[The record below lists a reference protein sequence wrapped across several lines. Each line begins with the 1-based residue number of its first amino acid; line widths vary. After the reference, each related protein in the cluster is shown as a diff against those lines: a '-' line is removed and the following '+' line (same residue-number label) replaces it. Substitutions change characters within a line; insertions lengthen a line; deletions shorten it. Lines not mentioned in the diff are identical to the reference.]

1 MSDERHVLI
10 IVENLPV
17 PFDARVWQEATA
29 LREAGYEV
37 SVICPK
43 GVKEHREEYQE
54 LDGVRI
60 YRHDLPLEANGAL
73 GYLLEYWSA
82 LVRQRELAR
91 RIFEER
97 PFQVLQACN
106 PPDLIFLVAKAFKR
120 RGVSFVFDH
129 HDLSPELYI
138 AKFGRRDLFYRL
150 LLFLERR
157 TFANADYS
165 IATNES
171 YKKVAIERGG
181 MASDKVIV
189 VRSGPSLQRLFPV
202 APNDVWKRGRRYMA
216 AYVGVIGRQEGLDYL
231 LDAARHIRLERGR
244 EDLQFIVMGSG
255 PDLERVRAEA
265 AEMGVSDMVEF
276 TGRVPN
282 EQLREVLSTA
292 DVCVNPD
299 EYNEMNDKS
308 TMNKVME
315 YMAMGKPVVQFDL
328 REGRASAGESSLY
341 CSPNDAVDLGE
352 KILWLLDRPEERE
365 RMGHLGRER
374 VIHELAWQYEKPK
387 YVALYDR
394 VFSER
399 GLSPIERG
407 R

>member
-1 MSDERHVLI
+1 
-10 IVENLPV
+10 
-17 PFDARVWQEATA
+17 
-29 LREAGYEV
+29 
-37 SVICPK
+37 
-43 GVKEHREEYQE
+43 
-54 LDGVRI
+54 
-60 YRHDLPLEANGAL
+60 
-73 GYLLEYWSA
+73 
-82 LVRQRELAR
+82 
-91 RIFEER
+91 
-97 PFQVLQACN
+97 
-106 PPDLIFLVAKAFKR
+106 
-120 RGVSFVFDH
+120 
-129 HDLSPELYI
+129 
-138 AKFGRRDLFYRL
+138 
-150 LLFLERR
+150 
-157 TFANADYS
+157 
-165 IATNES
+165 
-171 YKKVAIERGG
+171 
-181 MASDKVIV
+181 
-189 VRSGPSLQRLFPV
+189 
-202 APNDVWKRGRRYMA
+202 MA

>member
-1 MSDERHVLI
+1 MSDRRHVLI

-54 LDGVRI
+54 LEGVRI

-82 LVRQRELAR
+82 LTRQRELAR
-91 RIFEER
+91 RIYKEL

-120 RGVSFVFDH
+120 QGVSFVFDH

-138 AKFGRRDLFYRL
+138 AKFGRRDLFYQL

-171 YKKVAIERGG
+171 YMKVAIERGG

-202 APNDVWKRGRRYMA
+202 APNDAWKRGRRYMV

-231 LDAARHIRLERGR
+231 LGAARHIRLERGR

-315 YMAMGKPVVQFDL
+315 YMAMGKPIVQFDL

-341 CSPNDAVDLGE
+341 CAPNDADDLGE

-365 RMGHLGRER
+365 RMGDLGRER
-374 VIHELAWQYEKPK
+374 VIHELAWKYEKPK
-387 YVALYDR
+387 YVALYDK

-399 GLSPIERG
+399 G
-407 R
+407 